1 MRLRIRWPCR
11 RPCFGLPRSSV
22 FSVAAGN
29 GSSRRF
35 ESPSFSAAGCH
46 APSFPGSHAT
56 CRTFDAGSGSPLFLH
71 LPALPATHLRGDS
84 KVAPFG
90 GADGTFPGCPVPR
103 SFGIAEDQFRV
114 APQLHPPAPSDEP
127 AESPRP
133 FHPPAS
139 PERISGSPRIFF
151 DLWLLR
157 RSWPQ
162 FRPGASVLR
171 RRRLTDPRFAP
182 IHYPSADRPCFPQ
195 VAPASH

>member
-22 FSVAAGN
+22 LRLLPAMDLRGDSNPHSSALLAVMRRVAPA
-29 GSSRRF
+29 F
-35 ESPSFSAAGCH
+35 TACCALDASFG
-46 APSFPGSHAT
+46 F
-56 CRTFDAGSGSPLFLH
+56 PLFLH

-90 GADGTFPGCPVPR
+90 GADGTFPGFPVPR

-114 APQLHPPAPSDEP
+114 APQLHPPAPSDES

-133 FHPPAS
+133 LHPPAS

-151 DLWLLR
+151 ALWLLR

-182 IHYPSADRPCFPQ
+182 IRCPSADRPCFPQ